1 MKIRN
6 IAITLI
12 IPPLLFACTTL
23 KSMDK
28 LTDKELVDK
37 YYATDLKLYM
47 VKRAGKDNT
56 TDAAVGMTGKEIEY
70 SKRELEKIN
79 KLERKLETMR
89 QELIKRGYMP

>member
-1 MKIRN
+1 
-6 IAITLI
+6 
-12 IPPLLFACTTL
+12 
-23 KSMDK
+23 MDK

-56 TDAAVGMTGKEIEY
+56 TDAAVGMTDKEIEY
-70 SKRELEKIN
+70 SKRDLEKIN